1 LDELWKGLTGGDIG
15 DLGKACFRQKWPL
28 GGAVHVVHFSGLIV
42 GKMLILLKI
51 NDIESMVDILKN
63 QGVLQHT

>member
-1 LDELWKGLTGGDIG
+1 
-15 DLGKACFRQKWPL
+15 L

-63 QGVLQHT
+63 QGVLQDG